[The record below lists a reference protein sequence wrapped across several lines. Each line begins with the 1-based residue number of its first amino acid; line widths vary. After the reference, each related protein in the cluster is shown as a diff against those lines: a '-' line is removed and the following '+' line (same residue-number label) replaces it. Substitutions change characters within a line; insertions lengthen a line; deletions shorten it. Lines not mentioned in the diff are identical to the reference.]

1 MWIHSYRPLGD
12 HCERKQIRRC
22 PRRPSRPDCPQGR
35 RRARPAPAP
44 RGSQGGPFGTQ
55 HGPGCRLCPRAQQL
69 IAPPR
74 GSLSAVGG
82 IDKPS
87 RGLAALQR
95 ACGVWD
101 PLVQAGCRVPAPRSR
116 SRGPRGGSAACGGP
130 AVCVCVC
137 VCAIAPRN
145 PVVGGRASCCLA
157 GATPHWPRMVTAFT
171 PDANYCSER
180 PQVPN
185 RLVRVRIGSHC
196 PSLADFISL
205 LSAVLHMQPD
215 QIDYYSTHSLEQCK
229 RTDRRHVE
237 AEASGVAALHEH
249 TQASTPVPA
258 LSPAQQR
265 ALEAR
270 LQQPKL

>member
-1 MWIHSYRPLGD
+1 MELRTCPLDVSPLACVSDLPWRLVAAQHPPTYPEALKFHVKCNFMKFQPTDPGFHEIVHPYRPLGD

-87 RGLAALQR
+87 RGLAALPR

-116 SRGPRGGSAACGGP
+116 SRGPRGGSAACGGLCSP
-130 AVCVCVC
+130 S
-137 VCAIAPRN
+137 
-145 PVVGGRASCCLA
+145 GEA
-157 GATPHWPRMVTAFT
+157 GAA
-171 PDANYCSER
+171 
-180 PQVPN
+180 
-185 RLVRVRIGSHC
+185 G
-196 PSLADFISL
+196 
-205 LSAVLHMQPD
+205 
-215 QIDYYSTHSLEQCK
+215 
-229 RTDRRHVE
+229 
-237 AEASGVAALHEH
+237 
-249 TQASTPVPA
+249 
-258 LSPAQQR
+258 
-265 ALEAR
+265 
-270 LQQPKL
+270 